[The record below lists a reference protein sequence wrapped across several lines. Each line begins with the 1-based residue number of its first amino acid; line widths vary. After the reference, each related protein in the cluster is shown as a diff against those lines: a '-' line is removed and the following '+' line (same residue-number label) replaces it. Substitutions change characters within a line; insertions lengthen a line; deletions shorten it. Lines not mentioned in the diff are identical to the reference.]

1 MTHPDHRFD
10 SRLSSI
16 APGFPLSTFFFPV
29 VALTTPAMGRKK
41 KRNKAPRLAPAP
53 QKPVPAR
60 PDRWPWIC
68 LGLILLFVV
77 VVRVRL
83 LSVPLERDEGEYAY
97 AGQLI
102 LEGIPPYQLIYNVKL
117 PGIYAAYASL
127 MAIFGQ
133 TTFGIHLGLLF
144 VNLGAVVLI
153 FFLARR

>member
-1 MTHPDHRFD
+1 
-10 SRLSSI
+10 
-16 APGFPLSTFFFPV
+16 
-29 VALTTPAMGRKK
+29 MGRKK
-41 KRNKAPRLAPAP
+41 KRNKAARLAPAP
-53 QKPVPAR
+53 TKPVPVR
-60 PDRWPWIC
+60 RSRWPWIC

-102 LEGIPPYQLIYNVKL
+102 LQGIPPYQLVYNVKL

-144 VNLGAVVLI
+144 VNLGAVILI
-153 FFLARR
+153 FFLARRLFDNYAAVIASARTSTRPGNGTARAIQNSVA